1 VTTPCF
7 NARCEPPIHRILQSE
22 TWKVISEAFE
32 RILYASYQLLPSFRF
47 TSPINDA
54 LEETPDKEI

>member
-7 NARCEPPIHRILQSE
+7 NSLCELPIYRILPRE

-47 TSPINDA
+47 ISPINDA
-54 LEETPDKEI
+54 LEETLDKEI